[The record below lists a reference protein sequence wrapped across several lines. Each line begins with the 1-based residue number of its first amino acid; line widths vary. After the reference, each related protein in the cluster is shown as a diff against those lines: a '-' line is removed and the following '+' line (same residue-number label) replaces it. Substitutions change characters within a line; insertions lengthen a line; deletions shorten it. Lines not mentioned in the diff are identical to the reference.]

1 MKWDWGAVRDF
12 MPHFWDGLLVTLQA
26 LALGSLISFAL
37 GLVWALLM
45 RAPTLPHARTSSR
58 GWYPLVRWPV
68 GVVTEFVRD
77 TPLLVQL
84 FFLFYVLPEWGLTFS
99 ALTTGVVAIGL
110 HYSTYTMQV
119 YRAGIEAVPAGQW
132 EAATALSLPARR
144 TWTAVILPQAIRRV
158 VPALGNYV
166 ISMLKDTPMLMA
178 ITVLDMLGEARLF
191 SQQHFQFTE
200 PLTVI
205 GVAFVLISCPASLL
219 LRALERR
226 LVR

>member
-1 MKWDWGAVRDF
+1 MKWDWGAVSDF
-12 MPHFWDGLLVTLQA
+12 MPHFWDGLLVTLQI
-26 LALGSLISFAL
+26 LVLGSLVSFVL

-45 RAPTLPHARTSSR
+45 RVPSR
-58 GWYPLVRWPV
+58 WVTWPV
-68 GVVTEFVRD
+68 GVVTEFVRN

-99 ALTTGVVAIGL
+99 ALTTGVAAIGL

-119 YRAGIEAVPAGQW
+119 YRAGIEAVPVGQW
-132 EAATALSLPARR
+132 EAATALNLPLGR

-166 ISMLKDTPMLMA
+166 ISMLKDTPLLMA
-178 ITVLDMLGEARLF
+178 ITVLEMLGEARLF
-191 SQQHFQFTE
+191 SQQNFQFTE

-205 GVAFVLISCPASLL
+205 GVAFVIVSYLASLA

-226 LVR
+226 LAH

>member
-1 MKWDWGAVRDF
+1 MTWDWGAVADF
-12 MPHFWDGLLVTLQA
+12 MPRFWDGLLLTLQI

-45 RAPTLPHARTSSR
+45 RAPSR
-58 GWYPLVRWPV
+58 FVRWPV
-68 GVVTEFVRD
+68 GAVTEFIRN

-84 FFLFYVLPEWGLTFS
+84 FFLFYVLPEWGITAS
-99 ALTTGVVAIGL
+99 ALTTGVFAIGL

-119 YRAGIEAVPAGQW
+119 YRAGIEAVPVGQW
-132 EAATALSLPARR
+132 EAATALNLPVTR
-144 TWTAVILPQAIRRV
+144 TWRVVILPQAIRRV

-166 ISMLKDTPMLMA
+166 IAMLKDTPILMT
-178 ITVLDMLGEARLF
+178 ITVMEMLGQARLF
-191 SQQHFQFTE
+191 AQDTFQFTE

-205 GVAFVLISCPASLL
+205 GVAFILIAYPASLL
-219 LRALERR
+219 VRALERR

>member
-1 MKWDWGAVRDF
+1 MKWDWSAVSDF
-12 MPHFWDGLLVTLQA
+12 MPHFWDGLLVTLQI
-26 LALGSLISFAL
+26 LVLGSLVSFGL

-45 RAPTLPHARTSSR
+45 RVPSR
-58 GWYPLVRWPV
+58 WVTWPV
-68 GVVTEFVRD
+68 GVVTEFVRN

-84 FFLFYVLPEWGLTFS
+84 FFLFYVLPEWNITFS

-119 YRAGIEAVPAGQW
+119 YRAGIEGVPVGQW
-132 EAATALSLPARR
+132 EAATALNLPMRR

-158 VPALGNYV
+158 TPALGNYV
-166 ISMLKDTPMLMA
+166 ISMLKDTPLLMA
-178 ITVLDMLGEARLF
+178 ITVLEMLGEARLF
-191 SQQHFQFTE
+191 SQQNFQFTE

-205 GVAFVLISCPASLL
+205 GVAFIIISYLASLA

-226 LVR
+226 LAH

>member
-1 MKWDWGAVRDF
+1 MTWDWGAVRDF
-12 MPHFWDGLLVTLQA
+12 LPHLWDGLLVTLQA
-26 LALGSLISFAL
+26 LALGSLISFTL

-45 RAPTLPHARTSSR
+45 RTPTR
-58 GWYPLVRWPV
+58 WVRWPV

-84 FFLFYVLPEWGLTFS
+84 FFLFYVLPEWGIAAS

-119 YRAGIEAVPAGQW
+119 YRAGIDAVPPGQW
-132 EAATALSLPARR
+132 EAATALSLPVRR
-144 TWTAVILPQAIRRV
+144 TWTAVVLPQAVRRV

-166 ISMLKDTPMLMA
+166 IAMLKDTPLLMT
-178 ITVLDMLGEARLF
+178 ITVLEMLGEARLF
-191 SQQHFQFTE
+191 SQEHFQFTE

-205 GVAFVLISCPASLL
+205 GVAFILISFPASLL
-219 LRALERR
+219 VRALERR
-226 LVR
+226 LAS

>member
-1 MKWDWGAVRDF
+1 MTWDWGAVRDF

-26 LALGSLISFAL
+26 LALGSLISFTL

-45 RAPTLPHARTSSR
+45 RAPTR
-58 GWYPLVRWPV
+58 GVRWPV
-68 GVVTEFVRD
+68 GIVTEFVRD

-84 FFLFYVLPEWGLTFS
+84 FFLFYVLPQWGLAFS

-119 YRAGIEAVPAGQW
+119 YRAGIEGVPAGQW
-132 EAATALSLPARR
+132 EAATALSLPPLR
-144 TWTAVILPQAIRRV
+144 TWTAVILPQALRRV

-166 ISMLKDTPMLMA
+166 IAMLKDTPILMV

-191 SQQHFQFTE
+191 AQQHFQFTE

-205 GVAFVLISCPASLL
+205 GVAFVLISYPASLL

>member
-1 MKWDWGAVRDF
+1 VKWDWNAVSDF
-12 MPHFWDGLLVTLQA
+12 LPYFWDGLKVTLQI
-26 LALGSLISFAL
+26 LLLGSLMSFAL

-45 RAPTLPHARTSSR
+45 RAPTR
-58 GWYPLVRWPV
+58 WVRWPV

-99 ALTTGVVAIGL
+99 ALTTGVFAIGL

-119 YRAGIEAVPAGQW
+119 YRAGIEAVPVGQW
-132 EAATALSLPARR
+132 EAATALNLPVRR

-158 VPALGNYV
+158 IPALGNYV
-166 ISMLKDTPMLMA
+166 IAMLKDTPILMV
-178 ITVLDMLGEARLF
+178 ITVLELMGQARLF
-191 SQQHFQFTE
+191 SQDHYQFTE
-200 PLTVI
+200 PITVI
-205 GVAFVLISCPASLL
+205 GVAFILISYPASLL
-219 LRALERR
+219 IRALERR

>member
-1 MKWDWGAVRDF
+1 MTWDWSAVGDF

-45 RAPTLPHARTSSR
+45 RTPTR
-58 GWYPLVRWPV
+58 WVRWPV
-68 GVVTEFVRD
+68 GVVTEFIRN

-84 FFLFYVLPEWGLTFS
+84 FFLFYVLPEWNITFS

-119 YRAGIEAVPAGQW
+119 YRAGIEGVPPGQW
-132 EAATALSLPARR
+132 EAATALSLPVRR

-178 ITVLDMLGEARLF
+178 ITVLDMLGEARLY

-205 GVAFVLISCPASLL
+205 GVAFILISYPASLL
-219 LRALERR
+219 MRALERR

>member
-1 MKWDWGAVRDF
+1 MTWDWGAVADF
-12 MPHFWDGLLVTLQA
+12 MPRFWDGLLLTLQI

-45 RAPTLPHARTSSR
+45 RTPSR
-58 GWYPLVRWPV
+58 WVCWPV
-68 GVVTEFVRD
+68 GAVTEFIRN

-84 FFLFYVLPEWGLTFS
+84 FFLFYVLPEWGFTFS
-99 ALTTGVVAIGL
+99 ALTTGVFAIGL

-132 EAATALSLPARR
+132 EAATALNLPVTR
-144 TWTAVILPQAIRRV
+144 TWRVVILPQAIRRV

-166 ISMLKDTPMLMA
+166 IAMLKDTPILMT
-178 ITVLDMLGEARLF
+178 ITVMEMLGAARLF
-191 SQQHFQFTE
+191 AQENFQFTE

-205 GVAFVLISCPASLL
+205 GVAFILIAYPASLL
-219 LRALERR
+219 VRALERR

>member
-1 MKWDWGAVRDF
+1 MKWDWSAVSDF
-12 MPHFWDGLLVTLQA
+12 MPHFWDGLLVTLQI
-26 LALGSLISFAL
+26 LVLGSLVSFGL

-45 RAPTLPHARTSSR
+45 RVPSR
-58 GWYPLVRWPV
+58 WVTWPI
-68 GVVTEFVRD
+68 GVVTEFVRN

-84 FFLFYVLPEWGLTFS
+84 FFLFYVLPEWNITFS

-119 YRAGIEAVPAGQW
+119 YRAGIEGVPVGQW
-132 EAATALSLPARR
+132 EAATALNLPLRR

-166 ISMLKDTPMLMA
+166 ISMLKDTPLLMA
-178 ITVLDMLGEARLF
+178 ITVLEMLGEARLF
-191 SQQHFQFTE
+191 SQQNFQFTE

-205 GVAFVLISCPASLL
+205 GVAFIVISYLASLA

-226 LVR
+226 LAH

>member
-1 MKWDWGAVRDF
+1 MKWNWNAVSDF
-12 MPHFWDGLLVTLQA
+12 MPYFWDGLKVTLQI
-26 LALGSLISFAL
+26 LVLGSLISFVL

-45 RAPTLPHARTSSR
+45 RTPSR
-58 GWYPLVRWPV
+58 WVRWPV

-99 ALTTGVVAIGL
+99 ALTTGVFAIGL

-119 YRAGIEAVPAGQW
+119 YRAGIEAVPVGQW
-132 EAATALSLPARR
+132 EAATALNLPVRR

-166 ISMLKDTPMLMA
+166 IAMLKDTPILMV
-178 ITVLDMLGEARLF
+178 ITVLELMGQARLF
-191 SQQHFQFTE
+191 SQEHYQFTE
-200 PLTVI
+200 PVTVI
-205 GVAFVLISCPASLL
+205 GVAFVLISYPASLL
-219 LRALERR
+219 IRALERR

>member
-12 MPHFWDGLLVTLQA
+12 MPQFWDGLLVTLQA
-26 LALGSLISFAL
+26 LALGSLISFTL

-45 RAPTLPHARTSSR
+45 RTPTR
-58 GWYPLVRWPV
+58 WVRWPV
-68 GVVTEFVRD
+68 GAVTEFVRD

-84 FFLFYVLPEWGLTFS
+84 FFLFYVLPEWGIAAS

-119 YRAGIEAVPAGQW
+119 YRAGIEAVPPGQW
-132 EAATALSLPARR
+132 EAATSLSMPLRR
-144 TWTAVILPQAIRRV
+144 TWTAVILPQAVRRV

-166 ISMLKDTPMLMA
+166 IAMLKDTPLLMTV
-178 ITVLDMLGEARLF
+178 TVLEMLGQARLF
-191 SQQHFQFTE
+191 AQEHFQFTE

-205 GVAFVLISCPASLL
+205 GVAFILISFPASLL
-219 LRALERR
+219 VRALERR
-226 LVR
+226 LAS

>member
-1 MKWDWGAVRDF
+1 MKWDWSAVREF

-26 LALGSLISFAL
+26 LVLGSLISFTL
-37 GLVWALLM
+37 GLVWTLLM
-45 RAPTLPHARTSSR
+45 RTPTRF
-58 GWYPLVRWPV
+58 VRWPV
-68 GVVTEFVRD
+68 GVVTEFVRN

-99 ALTTGVVAIGL
+99 ALSTGVFAIGL

-132 EAATALSLPARR
+132 EAATALSLPVRR
-144 TWTAVILPQAIRRV
+144 TWTVVILPQALRRV
-158 VPALGNYV
+158 VPPLGNYV
-166 ISMLKDTPMLMA
+166 IAMLKDTPILMS
-178 ITVLDMLGEARLF
+178 ITVLEMLGRARLF

-200 PLTVI
+200 PVTVI
-205 GVAFVLISCPASLL
+205 GVAFIVISTLASLL
-219 LRALERR
+219 LRTLERR